1 MRDTLAIGAIAG
13 IAGAII
19 MHLFATAEHALGLIN
34 MTSME
39 VSGALLLNPAL
50 LATTTGQLVSF
61 ATHFMIGA
69 GGGVLLAYF
78 MRFAGKDY
86 WWLKGLALAG
96 LMLLAGMAVV
106 LRVLNVAP
114 ELRASGLT
122 TLFHIVNFS
131 VYGLVTAYIINRFGV
146 FRTARVR

>member
-1 MRDTLAIGAIAG
+1 
-13 IAGAII
+13 
-19 MHLFATAEHALGLIN
+19 
-34 MTSME
+34 
-39 VSGALLLNPAL
+39 
-50 LATTTGQLVSF
+50 
-61 ATHFMIGA
+61 
-69 GGGVLLAYF
+69 GVLLAYF